1 MAARSL
7 ARSLPAAAAVLFAA
21 ALAVAGGPAVRAQD
35 APPAAPPLERTVSVA
50 GDGGWLDTAVD
61 IGAGDE
67 IRFSATG
74 EILLQ
79 KGNPGAVCGPAG
91 LDLLT
96 LDQPIP
102 DANLGAL
109 IGKIVQVVARRVDE
123 DSGIEVRDEIFV
135 LFVIGPEGTV
145 TAPFKGRLYLG
156 VNENVVRD
164 NGGAYTVTV
173 RRRPA

>member
-1 MAARSL
+1 MAARS
-7 ARSLPAAAAVLFAA
+7 RVKIVPAAAAGLCVLALFAG
-21 ALAVAGGPAVRAQD
+21 GGPAALPQD
-35 APPAAPPLERTVSVA
+35 VPPAPPLEKTVSVA
-50 GDGGWLDTAVD
+50 GEGGWVDTALD
-61 IGAGDE
+61 LGAGDE

-96 LDQPIP
+96 VDQPIP
-102 DANLGAL
+102 NANLGAL

-135 LFVIGPEGTV
+135 LFIIGPDGSFI
-145 TAPFKGRLYLG
+145 APFKGRLYLG
-156 VNENVVRD
+156 VNENVLRD